1 MTEPTLARSDP
12 SKNENGCSSIGS
24 MMAPIAESAGS
35 EQLWLDLGETSLSD
49 QPNEATRGSASLF
62 VDTPFSTYKID
73 RGAAKRSPGLDQDTL
88 RQDLRKSI
96 EICPPTPNSG
106 GARDQSPPELG
117 DLGGEC
123 VSPIRDELQGW
134 RSLIHEQVERIHD
147 LEQALDQSVSSVAD
161 LRLQLVNQQFLEA
174 QLASTEEIANIQ
186 QQAITQL
193 KQRLAQQQL
202 ALEAYENQ
210 TEGETQSF
218 QDLLISLEDLAE
230 GQQTN
235 LKRLWLR
242 IHSDRAE
249 TQAQQTYLDWL
260 TELQAKPLDQQS
272 LEVFSHSL
280 DVDLADPTISP
291 EQLQSTLLELGQH
304 LTNRQAAIE
313 QLEMELHRAHIA
325 LQEQQTMIDTLQQ
338 THTTRHLASDTPL
351 DKELF
356 TAQCKVQELEIQL
369 SKQTT
374 TQAMLQ
380 HFCQELEHTR
390 DRHQARI
397 TELEQQ
403 TADMQEQI
411 LKQAQQA
418 SEYETAIQ
426 HWKDRYHN
434 SHDYLNRL
442 KELIEQV
449 LPNSSAELSEILAI
463 IQTAT
468 ADATEIEGDHS
479 NPGSLKGSKMD
490 IPDFLLRRHRYR
502 VRS

>member
-1 MTEPTLARSDP
+1 MTEPTLAHGYRSP
-12 SKNENGCSSIGS
+12 KENGCPGIDST
-24 MMAPIAESAGS
+24 MLPITESAAPQ
-35 EQLWLDLGETSLSD
+35 QLWLDLGETSPSNTLKRA
-49 QPNEATRGSASLF
+49 EALAPSLF
-62 VDTPFSTYKID
+62 TKAPVSSHKTEQSVVKQVPS
-73 RGAAKRSPGLDQDTL
+73 ANQ
-88 RQDLRKSI
+88 
-96 EICPPTPNSG
+96 EI
-106 GARDQSPPELG
+106 L
-117 DLGGEC
+117 
-123 VSPIRDELQGW
+123 RDELPNQGTLRDELESW
-134 RSLIHEQVERIHD
+134 QSLIDEQVERIHD

-161 LRLQLVNQQFLEA
+161 LRLQLINQQFLEA

-193 KQRLAQQQL
+193 KQRLTHQQL

-218 QDLLISLEDLAE
+218 QDLLISLEGFAE
-230 GQQTN
+230 GQQTH

-249 TQAQQTYLDWL
+249 TEAQRTYLDWL
-260 TELQAKPLDQQS
+260 TELQAKPLDQQN
-272 LEVFSHSL
+272 LEVFSQSL
-280 DVDLADPTISP
+280 DVELADSTISP
-291 EQLQSTLLELGQH
+291 EQLQPTLLELGEH
-304 LTNRQAAIE
+304 LTKRQAVIE

-325 LQEQQTMIDTLQQ
+325 LQEQQAMIDTLQQ
-338 THTTRHLASDTPL
+338 THPTRHFASDSSL

-356 TAQCKVQELEIQL
+356 AAQCKIQELEIQL

-380 HFCQELEHTR
+380 HFCQELE
-390 DRHQARI
+390 QARDLHQVRI
-397 TELEQQ
+397 NELEHQ

-426 HWKDRYHN
+426 HWKDRYYN

-449 LPNSSAELSEILAI
+449 LPNSSAELLEILAI
-463 IQTAT
+463 IQAAT
-468 ADATEIEGDHS
+468 ADAADIEGDRS
-479 NPGSLKGSKMD
+479 TLGALKGSKMD

>member
-1 MTEPTLARSDP
+1 MTEPSLVRS
-12 SKNENGCSSIGS
+12 SRSTKENSFPIIGS
-24 MMAPIAESAGS
+24 RMPPIAEPDGS
-35 EQLWLDLGETSLSD
+35 EQLLLDLGEPLLSRKSSNAGSLVAPAFNPISI
-49 QPNEATRGSASLF
+49 SASKL
-62 VDTPFSTYKID
+62 D
-73 RGAAKRSPGLDQDTL
+73 RGAQRVHRSDLSN
-88 RQDLRKSI
+88 QDLSNQDFSNQDSS
-96 EICPPTPNSG
+96 T
-106 GARDQSPPELG
+106 
-117 DLGGEC
+117 
-123 VSPIRDELQGW
+123 DELHDL
-134 RSLIHEQVERIHD
+134 RSLISEQGKRIHD
-147 LEQALDQSVSSVAD
+147 LEQALDQSVSSMAD

-186 QQAITQL
+186 QHAITQL
-193 KQRLAQQQL
+193 KQRLVQQQVV
-202 ALEAYENQ
+202 LEAYENH
-210 TEGETQSF
+210 TEAETPSF
-218 QDLLISLEDLAE
+218 QELLLSLEDLAE

-242 IHSDRAE
+242 IHRDRAE

-260 TELQAKPLDQQS
+260 ANLQPTRFDQQN
-272 LEVFSHSL
+272 LESFSQPF
-280 DVDLADPTISP
+280 DGDLADSTLSR
-291 EQLQSTLLELGQH
+291 EQLQPTLVELGHH
-304 LTNRQAAIE
+304 LAKRQTAIE

-325 LQEQQTMIDTLQQ
+325 LQEQQAMIDTLQQ
-338 THTTRHLASDTPL
+338 THTTKPLASDSSL
-351 DKELF
+351 DQELF
-356 TAQCKVQELEIQL
+356 TAHCKIQELEIQL

-380 HFCQELEHTR
+380 HFCQELEQTR
-390 DRHQARI
+390 DRHQVRTA
-397 TELEQQ
+397 ELEHQ

-426 HWKDRYHN
+426 HWKDRYYN

-442 KELIEQV
+442 KELMEQV

-468 ADATEIEGDHS
+468 ADATEIEGES
-479 NPGSLKGSKMD
+479 ATPLLLKGSKMD